1 MRTLVT
7 GLVCVLVAGACAAQS
22 NSGPVV
28 EPRNSKPVQDLPAS
42 TPEQKISPDAP
53 VITIEGVCDKG
64 TAAADCKTVVTRA
77 EFEKIVNTMMP
88 NMPKPQQKGFASR
101 YATALVLAQRA
112 HDQGLDKTP
121 EFEVQL
127 QLQRL
132 QTLAQLGQ
140 QSLEKALARTKS

>member
-1 MRTLVT
+1 LR
-7 GLVCVLVAGACAAQS
+7 AQS

-42 TPEQKISPDAP
+42 LPEQKISPDAP

-101 YATALVLAQRA
+101 
-112 HDQGLDKTP
+112 
-121 EFEVQL
+121 
-127 QLQRL
+127 
-132 QTLAQLGQ
+132 
-140 QSLEKALARTKS
+140 

>member
-1 MRTLVT
+1 LRTLVT

-77 EFEKIVNTMMP
+77 EFEKIV
-88 NMPKPQQKGFASR
+88 KGFEA
-101 YATALVLAQRA
+101 
-112 HDQGLDKTP
+112 K
-121 EFEVQL
+121 
-127 QLQRL
+127 
-132 QTLAQLGQ
+132 
-140 QSLEKALARTKS
+140 